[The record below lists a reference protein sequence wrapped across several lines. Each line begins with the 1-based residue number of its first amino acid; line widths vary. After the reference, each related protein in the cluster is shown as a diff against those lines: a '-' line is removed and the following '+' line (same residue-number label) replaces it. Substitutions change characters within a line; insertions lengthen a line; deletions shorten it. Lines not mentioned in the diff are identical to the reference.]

1 MKNKNK
7 YLAKGFTLVEMIGV
21 LAIIGILA
29 SVVSPK
35 VIEAIRD
42 AKITSALSTTKTIQS
57 AAVNYYSRYNYYP
70 VDGSKGAFSN
80 GTTSAWK
87 RNYGDQAPTATNT
100 TTFGD
105 ILISEGLLDQM
116 KFPVGVSSNNTLSTL
131 QNSAWRTVT
140 NAAAW
145 SSGPVWPTVCCI
157 NNTNASLFASSVNPT
172 RIIFLRLPAVTTLE
186 AAGLKTKIDGPFQ
199 ASDVSGPYDLV
210 AKTIGTSSTG
220 NSLIAGGNC
229 RIVVNS
235 DSAMGYDVWIYV
247 AHE

>member
-1 MKNKNK
+1 MKNTNK

-42 AKITSALSTTKTIQS
+42 AKITSALSTSKTIQS
-57 AAVNYYSRYNYYP
+57 SAVNYYSRYNYYP
-70 VDGSKGAFSN
+70 VDGTKGAFSN
-80 GTTSAWK
+80 GTTTAWK
-87 RNYGDQAPTATNT
+87 RNYGDQANTTATV

-116 KFPVGVSSNNTLSTL
+116 KFPVGVSSNNALSSLPNTW
-131 QNSAWRTVT
+131 NTAT
-140 NAAAW
+140 NATAW
-145 SSGPVWPTVCCI
+145 ASGPVWPTVMCI
-157 NNTNASLFASSVNPT
+157 NSTNASLFASAVNPT

-186 AAGLKTKIDGPFQ
+186 AAGLKTKLDGPFSS
-199 ASDVSGPYDLV
+199 SDVSGPFDLV
-210 AKTIGTSSTG
+210 AKAMGTTSTS
-220 NSLIAGGNC
+220 NSLISGGNC
-229 RIVVNS
+229 RIVANS
-235 DSAMGYDVWIYV
+235 TPTLGYDVWIYV

>member
-1 MKNKNK
+1 MKNTNK

-70 VDGSKGAFSN
+70 VDGSRGAFSN

-87 RNYGDQAPTATNT
+87 RNYGDQQPTT
-100 TTFGD
+100 TALSTFGD

-116 KFPVGVSSNNTLSTL
+116 KFPVGVSSNNTLSSL
-131 QNSAWRTVT
+131 QTSTWKTAT
-140 NAAAW
+140 NAVAW
-145 SSGPVWPTVCCI
+145 SSGPVWPMICCI

-186 AAGLKTKIDGPFQ
+186 AAGLKTKIDGPFA

-210 AKTIGTSSTG
+210 AKSIGTTSSS

-229 RIVVNS
+229 RMVPNA
-235 DSAMGYDVWIYV
+235 DSTLGYDVWIYV